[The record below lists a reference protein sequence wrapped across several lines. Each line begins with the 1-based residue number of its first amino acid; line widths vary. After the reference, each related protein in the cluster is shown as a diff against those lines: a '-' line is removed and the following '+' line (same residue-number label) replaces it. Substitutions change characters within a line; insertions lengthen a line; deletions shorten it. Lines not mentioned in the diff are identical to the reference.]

1 MSRQSSGGKSSFFSR
16 RNRTTQ
22 STIEEDDKEARP
34 SLTGSSS
41 QNGSITSR
49 HSRRPSEPFNED
61 RGIDATGI
69 PMTAGVLTSI
79 PYDSVAADSR
89 KPTNVEFLPRKED
102 LRRRKEPQPHHL
114 NKAGSDFHQYP
125 AWEPSKSMPPPAGP
139 RQLPPIPSTTN
150 SFPPTRDRQSK
161 ASTYET
167 SPYDPTNTRPS
178 FDASSIASKDS
189 SNTGRSSMWS
199 TDQTM
204 RGSPGP
210 PPPAIPPHVQDY
222 NLRPASSHS
231 TLHRMSNASSLM
243 HYPSHASFAPEGF
256 QISKPTD
263 DKVIESEFVKL
274 MTKRGWHNLPDTA
287 KRQMLAYTPS
297 KKWTLIHQDQL
308 TEWQG
313 QQKRNKARYTQGS
326 IDGIGI
332 LAKADEEGS
341 PEWYVKKIMEDSM
354 TQKQFGSLSVS
365 LRTQP
370 IK

>member
-22 STIEEDDKEARP
+22 SIIEEDGSDGRP
-34 SLTGSSS
+34 SLSESNSQHGSVA
-41 QNGSITSR
+41 SR
-49 HSRRPSEPFNED
+49 QSRRPSEPFNED
-61 RGIDATGI
+61 SGVDATGLS
-69 PMTAGVLTSI
+69 MTAGVLTSI

-89 KPTNVEFLPRKED
+89 KPRNVEFLPRNED
-102 LRRRKEPQPHHL
+102 SRKRETQPHHL

-139 RQLPPIPSTTN
+139 RQLPPIPSTAT
-150 SFPPTRDRQSK
+150 SYPSSRDRQSK
-161 ASTYET
+161 ASTYEP
-167 SPYDPTNTRPS
+167 SPYDPTKTRPS
-178 FDASSIASKDS
+178 FDAASIASKES
-189 SNTGRSSMWS
+189 SYSGRLSMWS
-199 TDQTM
+199 TDQTIK
-204 RGSPGP
+204 GSPGL
-210 PPPAIPPHVQDY
+210 PPAIPPHVQDY
-222 NLRPASSHS
+222 NPRPISSHS
-231 TLHRMSNASSLM
+231 SSYRMSNASSFM

-256 QISKPTD
+256 QLSKPSD

-274 MTKRGWHNLPDTA
+274 MTKRGWHNLPDSA

-313 QQKRNKARYTQGS
+313 QQKRNKARYTQS
-326 IDGIGI
+326 SLDGIGI